1 MIHVLKE
8 IGRYIST
15 RKRKKGKEEKRKE
28 GRMGET
34 KVGEGGR
41 KKEIYKIP

>member
-1 MIHVLKE
+1 MKE

-15 RKRKKGKEEKRKE
+15 RKRKKGKEKKRKE

-34 KVGEGGR
+34 RVGEGGR
-41 KKEIYKIP
+41 KKEICKIP

>member
-15 RKRKKGKEEKRKE
+15 RKRKKGKEKKRKE

-34 KVGEGGR
+34 RVGEGGR
-41 KKEIYKIP
+41 KKEICKIP